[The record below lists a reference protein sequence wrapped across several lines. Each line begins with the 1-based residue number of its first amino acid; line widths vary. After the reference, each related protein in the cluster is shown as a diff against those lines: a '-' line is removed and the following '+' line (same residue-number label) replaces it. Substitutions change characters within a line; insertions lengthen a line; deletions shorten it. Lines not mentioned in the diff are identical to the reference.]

1 MGTLFGGGNSAIFIL
16 ASPLTGGQLLKEKIL
31 LLEEHINSLT
41 LLLSE
46 KPKLHTILAF
56 LSAIGL
62 DFWKGF
68 VVQGCKQEVKKVVPL
83 LKMAEKIG
91 DVP

>member
-1 MGTLFGGGNSAIFIL
+1 M
-16 ASPLTGGQLLKEKIL
+16 
-31 LLEEHINSLT
+31 
-41 LLLSE
+41 
-46 KPKLHTILAF
+46 AF

-68 VVQGCKQEVKKVVPL
+68 VVQGRKQEVKKVVPL
-83 LKMAEKIG
+83 LKMAEKMG